1 MEDGGL
7 SAESEDDVENV
18 EQEMESL
25 GKDSKYANEPDDIV
39 MKGSAFHQARKKRLK
54 KQPWILSINDPKK
67 THWDL
72 FIMILATINC
82 FQIPF
87 DVAFQ
92 PELFQSIWF

>member
-1 MEDGGL
+1 M

-18 EQEMESL
+18 EQDEI
-25 GKDSKYANEPDDIV
+25 DDIKR
-39 MKGSAFHQARKKRLK
+39 KGTFQSETDEIVNKGMAFHLARKKRLK